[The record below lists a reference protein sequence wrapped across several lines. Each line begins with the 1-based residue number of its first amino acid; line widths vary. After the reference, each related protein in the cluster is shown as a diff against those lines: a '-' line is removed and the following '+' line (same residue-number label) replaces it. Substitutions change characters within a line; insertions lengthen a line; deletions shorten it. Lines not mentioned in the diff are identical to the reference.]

1 MKSLGEEERDQIF
14 LVRNNLTHC
23 RIKHTNPPPY
33 QAQMPIE
40 PYSFYNS
47 QKSPTGSH

>member
-14 LVRNNLTHC
+14 PVRNNFTHC

-40 PYSFYNS
+40 PYNFYNS